1 MAHQKKIYRRREMT
15 KLMHRNRFDYEN
27 EKAGKLLQSKKWQ
40 CKALAKKGHSVALIA
55 RLLKISHNTCTRY
68 LIENN

>member
-1 MAHQKKIYRRREMT
+1 MSEQKKLYSRQVMT
-15 KLMHRNRFDYEN
+15 KTMHRNRWDYEN

-55 RLLKISHNTCTRY
+55 KLLKISHNTCTRY
-68 LIENN
+68 LIEK